1 MTVPGRWLGEHGTV
15 ADSLVPPIPA
25 GADGACYG
33 GQGAGAKDSR
43 RPAEE
48 DRRESA
54 TLLRLPS
61 A

>member
-1 MTVPGRWLGEHGTV
+1 
-15 ADSLVPPIPA
+15 VPPVPA